1 MTRVDMQHDAKV
13 VERLARSIAL
23 NHLEKIT
30 YSEMGQFLETL
41 MFLGYKPNEEIGN
54 KIIEELEK
62 RQRMLVG

>member
-13 VERLARSIAL
+13 VERLARSVAL
-23 NHLEKIT
+23 NHLEKVT

-41 MFLGYKPNEEIGN
+41 MFLGYKPNEEIGK